1 MFRQKTLV
9 VYSCTYTAWI
19 VSDVDA
25 EQAHHF
31 SDQIDRTGHYHDCL
45 RLPRGAS
52 PIESRL
58 NLSDR
63 LNLGSGAASRLLN
76 LFRRR
81 RSWILGPGG
90 DHPIGQRE

>member
-1 MFRQKTLV
+1 MFLQETLV
-9 VYSCTYTAWI
+9 LYSCTYTAWI
-19 VSDVDA
+19 FSDGDA

-31 SDQIDRTGHYHDCL
+31 SDKIDRTGHYHDC
-45 RLPRGAS
+45 RRPRRGAS

-63 LNLGSGAASRLLN
+63 LNLSSGAASSLLN

-81 RSWILGPGG
+81 RPWILGPRG
-90 DHPIGQRE
+90 DNPIGQRE